1 MTTSEISL
9 LSAILLGAMLA
20 ASTATGSDEEMKN
33 DAVAAPHRDVY
44 LTDFPM
50 TVAVGVVTLTGG
62 VHDWSQK
69 SRATYVAGRA
79 RAVRE
84 VVNEIQ
90 VQPATGTIPKH
101 SDATLAKEI
110 RHGFLRH
117 WTTSPVADRIRVRV
131 KDGVATLTGDLETW
145 DERLEAERVA
155 SGTEGVWKVQNRL
168 TVKGYKYEWK
178 EWDEELF
185 PNVG

>member
-1 MTTSEISL
+1 MTTSAISL

-33 DAVAAPHRDVY
+33 DAVAAPHRGVY
-44 LTDFPM
+44 LTDFAM

-69 SRATYVAGRA
+69 SRATYIAGRV

-84 VVNEIQ
+84 VAKEIR

-117 WTTSPVADRIRVRV
+117 WTTSRVADRIRVRV

-145 DERLEAERVA
+145 DERLEAGRVA

-168 TVKGYKYEWK
+168 TVKGYKEHEAPYY
-178 EWDEELF
+178 EELF

>member
-1 MTTSEISL
+1 MTTSATSL

-20 ASTATGSDEEMKN
+20 ASTATGNDEEMKN
-33 DAVAAPHRDVY
+33 DAVAAPHRDAY

-50 TVAVGVVTLTGG
+50 TVAVKDGVVTLTGG
-62 VHDWSQK
+62 VHDWSEK
-69 SRATYVAGRA
+69 SYATYVAARV
-79 RAVRE
+79 RAVSE
-84 VVNEIQ
+84 VDSEIR
-90 VQPATGTIPKH
+90 VQPAPETS

-117 WTTSPVADRIRVRV
+117 WTTSRVADRIQVRV